1 MKASKENTLKEV
13 QVRLC
18 LKNGNSLLSNE
29 AITSPNIA
37 VKVMGKMMCQMD
49 REMLCVVNLDIQNRP
64 INYNVVSI
72 GGINQS
78 TFVIGN
84 IFKSAILCNAAK
96 IIAMHNHPSGSMIA
110 SREDKLATFRLVQ
123 AGKLFD
129 IEVLDHVIVGN
140 TPNKFCSIRRNHDE
154 LFNTM
159 DDVGKLSLIQKIS
172 SSDQR
177 SAGDKNEEVNKSKC
191 ICL

>member
-29 AITSPNIA
+29 AITSPDIA

-159 DDVGKLSLIQKIS
+159 ADMEKLSLIQKIVS
-172 SSDQR
+172 SEQR
-177 SAGDKNEEVNKSKC
+177 RAGDKNEEVNKSKC

>member
-13 QVRLC
+13 QVRLY

-29 AITSPNIA
+29 AITSPDIA

-78 TFVIGN
+78 TFAIGN

-159 DDVGKLSLIQKIS
+159 ADMEKLSLIQKIVS
-172 SSDQR
+172 SEQR
-177 SAGDKNEEVNKSKC
+177 RAGDKNEEVNKSKC